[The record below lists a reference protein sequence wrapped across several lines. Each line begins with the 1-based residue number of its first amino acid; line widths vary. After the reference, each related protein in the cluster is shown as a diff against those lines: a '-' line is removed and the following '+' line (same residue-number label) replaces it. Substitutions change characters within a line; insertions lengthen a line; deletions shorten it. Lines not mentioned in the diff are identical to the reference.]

1 MKSCKDCQRTTCNAT
16 CLSKKMN
23 QGKEKDPDK
32 RKGETVSDERCRWK
46 GYWCDK
52 YKGKKW

>member
-16 CLSKKMN
+16 CLSKKMKR
-23 QGKEKDPDK
+23 GKEKDPDK